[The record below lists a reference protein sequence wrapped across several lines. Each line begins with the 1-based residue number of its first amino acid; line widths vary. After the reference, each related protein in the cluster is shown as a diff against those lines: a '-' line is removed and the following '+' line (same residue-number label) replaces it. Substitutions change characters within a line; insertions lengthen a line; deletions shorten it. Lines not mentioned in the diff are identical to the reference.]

1 MKILFSALIKTKEN
15 PDGEIVS
22 RKYTPISWMFDQGK
36 FELMIKVYYKGIHPN
51 FPEGGKMSQ
60 YLASM
65 DLERTINIRGPF
77 GRLTYFG
84 DGIVKI
90 GYN

>member
-1 MKILFSALIKTKEN
+1 
-15 PDGEIVS
+15 
-22 RKYTPISWMFDQGK
+22 
-36 FELMIKVYYKGIHPN
+36 MIKVYYKGIHPN